1 LVLLALWLGG
11 CGGTQN
17 TPRSAV
23 AGYLTKVNAVEKRL
37 AAPLVTVTQTIV
49 QFAHQSQGKGA
60 SHLKGRAGAGALGQ
74 FRVVPAGQADALLR
88 ADVQINGL
96 RGRLAAL
103 SAPAP
108 AQRLRTLLLELV
120 DRQARLTHQMA
131 KLVVF
136 LPGFTQ
142 AMAPLGPALVRLER
156 VLSVVQAQGSAAV
169 AAVYAEK
176 SAALRSFRAVALVIL
191 RGLRRLEPPG
201 VSLPAYRAQVRALQ
215 GMASSAEGLAGALGS
230 GNTTAAQPL
239 LIQFRRA
246 AAGPTSLTAQKAQ
259 IGAIRAYDAQITS
272 LNRLGADANRERL
285 RLSQTLK

>member
-1 LVLLALWLGG
+1 VLLALWLGG

-23 AGYLTKVNAVEKRL
+23 AGYLTKVNAVEKQL
-37 AAPLVTVTQTIV
+37 TAPLVTVTRTIV
-49 QFAHQSQGKGA
+49 QFAHQSRA
-60 SHLKGRAGAGALGQ
+60 SRAAKVKQRVSAGALGQ
-74 FRVVPAGQADALLR
+74 FRAVPSGQADALLR
-88 ADVQINGL
+88 ADVQIHGV
-96 RGRLAAL
+96 RVRLAAL
-103 SAPAP
+103 PAPAP
-108 AQRLRTLLLELV
+108 AQRLRRLLLELV
-120 DRQARLTHQMA
+120 DRQATLTHQMA

-136 LPGFTQ
+136 LPGFSQ
-142 AMAPLGPALVRLER
+142 AVAPLGPALLRLER
-156 VLSVVQAQGSAAV
+156 VLSVVKAQGSAAV

-191 RGLRRLEPPG
+191 HDLRRLDPPG
-201 VSLPAYRAQVRALQ
+201 VSLPAYRAQVGALQ

-239 LIQFRRA
+239 LVQFSRA
-246 AAGPTSLTAQKAQ
+246 AARPASLTAQKAQ
-259 IGAIRAYDAQITS
+259 IAAIRAYDAQITS